1 MSSPNLGDALFLRIE
16 VPVSKT
22 ACKYHIIDQSLDHE
36 CVVTA
41 RNALLLTVSASKR
54 CYLCTVRIKAI
65 SHRANDLRWREII
78 ADGDPRLQERSI
90 NKAVKCGYD
99 IGQSFEK
106 LVVLSNARHKS
117 DLGALFV
124 ELFLHYRL
132 SQMRLTKHNDCNEL
146 QHCVPTSCA
155 ALRSLDNHK
164 RGPYKKGCM

>member
-65 SHRANDLRWREII
+65 SHRPKDLRWREII
-78 ADGDPRLQERSI
+78 ADGDTRLQERSI
-90 NKAVKCGYD
+90 NKAVKSGYD

-117 DLGALFV
+117 DLRALFV
-124 ELFLHYRL
+124 ELFPYL
-132 SQMRLTKHNDCNEL
+132 K
-146 QHCVPTSCA
+146 CA
-155 ALRSLDNHK
+155 
-164 RGPYKKGCM
+164 